1 MAALLTLIRESFG
14 YTRVGRNVSAR
25 GIPMRDLMFMLA
37 PVALVL
43 YFVVYP
49 DQFSLFVGWA
59 GSLLR

>member
-14 YTRVGRNVSAR
+14 YTRVGRTVSAR

-49 DQFSLFVGWA
+49 DQFSSFVGWA
-59 GSLLR
+59 GSLLH

>member
-49 DQFSLFVGWA
+49 DQFSSFVGWA
-59 GSLLR
+59 GSLLH

>member
-1 MAALLTLIRESFG
+1 MAALLTLIRESFR
-14 YTRVGRNVSAR
+14 YTSVGRNVSAR

>member
-37 PVALVL
+37 PVALVI
-43 YFVVYP
+43 YFVAYP
-49 DQFSLFVGWA
+49 DQFSAFLNWA
-59 GSLLR
+59 GQFLH

>member
-25 GIPMRDLMFMLA
+25 EIPMRDLMFMLA